1 MQGWWSDLP
10 GGARGVQPR
19 HLCRRKREGWRCC
32 QGACFWGLQPFLT
45 GFADGS
51 PEQSAANRWT
61 LPGPAR
67 EQWSSWVICVVQ
79 RPGKRKSKSP
89 GLPSALESQ
98 PVLILSLLR
107 QELGE
112 CHFLLPVV
120 TAALPGMAAGTEGSS
135 EALLS
140 SPPAIATSAFP
151 AVYSSANL
159 LLEPW

>member
-1 MQGWWSDLP
+1 MHAPGISSPSLQALPMDHPSKVQQTDGHCQGQQESS
-10 GGARGVQPR
+10 GARGSE
-19 HLCRRKREGWRCC
+19 L
-32 QGACFWGLQPFLT
+32 
-45 GFADGS
+45 
-51 PEQSAANRWT
+51 
-61 LPGPAR
+61 
-67 EQWSSWVICVVQ
+67 ICIVQ

-89 GLPSALESQ
+89 GPPSALESQ
-98 PVLILSLLR
+98 PVLILSLLQ
-107 QELGE
+107 QELGK

-120 TAALPGMAAGTEGSS
+120 TAALPAMAADTEGSS